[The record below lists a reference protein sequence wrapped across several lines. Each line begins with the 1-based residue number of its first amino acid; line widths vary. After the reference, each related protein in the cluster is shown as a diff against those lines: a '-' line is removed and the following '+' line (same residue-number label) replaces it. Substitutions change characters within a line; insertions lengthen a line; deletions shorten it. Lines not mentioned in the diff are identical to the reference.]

1 MLVVLVGIVIAIV
14 RWKRHPKVSALTV
27 AGLLIFQSQSLAFSS
42 LYYFLPRLAAH
53 GWTWRSI
60 DNLSVVVDLCHDV
73 FFALAIVLL
82 AAAVF
87 SGRNPGR
94 RHGTGNGNMSLYSI
108 KEDRNVGS
116 TMKESP

>member
-1 MLVVLVGIVIAIV
+1 MLVVLAGIVFAIV

-27 AGLLIFQSQSLAFSS
+27 VGLVIFQFQSLAFSS
-42 LYYFLPRLAAH
+42 LYYFLPRLATR
-53 GWTWRSI
+53 GWSWGSI
-60 DNLSVVVDLCHDV
+60 DNLSIVLDLCHDV
-73 FFALAIVLL
+73 FFSVAIALL

-87 SGRNPGR
+87 SGRSPGR